1 MNTPKRTM
9 PSIPILDKRFQY
21 RNSAKTDVT
30 ITWDKA
36 RQQVKPTVVKL
47 RSNTK

>member
-9 PSIPILDKRFQY
+9 PSIPITDKRFQY
-21 RNSAKTDVT
+21 RNASKTDVT
-30 ITWDKA
+30 ITWNKA
-36 RQQVKPTVVKL
+36 RQVNKPTVVKL

>member
-1 MNTPKRTM
+1 MNVTKRTM

-30 ITWDKA
+30 LTWAKA
-36 RQQVKPTVVKL
+36 RQQTKPTVVKL
-47 RSNTK
+47 RSNNK